1 VISLTKI
8 NGTPF
13 VVNAELIQTIENTPD
28 TMLTMLSGEKLVV
41 KESTQEVVDRAL
53 AYKQRIFLGQ
63 MSFYKKEN

>member
-8 NGTPF
+8 NGTPC

-28 TMLTMLSGEKLVV
+28 TMLTMLSGEKLLV
-41 KESTQEVVDRAL
+41 KESTQDVVERVL

-63 MSFYKKEN
+63 LSFNKKEN